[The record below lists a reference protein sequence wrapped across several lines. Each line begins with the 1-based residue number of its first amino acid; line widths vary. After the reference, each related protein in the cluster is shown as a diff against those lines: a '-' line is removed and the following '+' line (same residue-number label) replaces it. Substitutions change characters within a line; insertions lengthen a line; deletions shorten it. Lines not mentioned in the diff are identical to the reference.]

1 MARGITDQDVF
12 DAADRLLGRGER
24 PTIERV
30 RQEIGRGSP
39 NTVNPL
45 LDQWWMNLSKRM
57 SGAPI
62 DSLPVPIRLATEALY
77 REVLRQAEQFAS
89 ESVSALREQVERDRE
104 AVSAATEHLQAERSG
119 AQALSE
125 AVRQELGELRA
136 TNERLNNQISSLMAN
151 LEVERRDAAQARLAA
166 HLAEEERR
174 RTAEASIAE
183 VGRVRDQW
191 QGNERHWLKEIENLR
206 EDVKRLRREAVQE
219 LGRHQKR
226 VTELQADAASK
237 ASDLKERLSL
247 ETAQRLAAETALA
260 ASLTKTTEE
269 RSRFD
274 KAIRKHRPLNRA
286 FR

>member
-45 LDQWWMNLSKRM
+45 LDRWWMNLSKRV
-57 SGAPI
+57 SGAPA
-62 DSLPVPIRLATEALY
+62 DSLPAPIRLATEALY
-77 REVLRQAEQFAS
+77 REVLRQAERMAG
-89 ESVSALREQVERDRE
+89 ESVSALKDQVEQDRA
-104 AVSAATEHLQAERSG
+104 AVSAATEHLQAERTG
-119 AQALSE
+119 VQALGD
-125 AVRQELGELRA
+125 AVRQELSELRV
-136 TNERLNNQISSLMAN
+136 TNERLNNQISTLKAQ

-166 HLAEEERR
+166 QLAEDERR

-206 EDVKRLRREAVQE
+206 EEVKRLRRDAVQE

-226 VTELQADAASK
+226 VSELQAEAASK
-237 ASDLKERLSL
+237 TIDLNERLSI
-247 ETAQRLAAETALA
+247 ETSRRAAAE
-260 ASLTKTTEE
+260 ASLSAAAARTVDGKST
-269 RSRFD
+269 RFG
-274 KAIRKHRPLNRA
+274 KAIRKSRSVN
-286 FR
+286 